1 MSRIVG
7 RIVAVQDHGTIKV
20 LKIAVA
26 ERGGNPDDPAVQL
39 VPMDHSPFRW
49 MVEGRGGLDRVI
61 GQDVVVTDGDDGQIV
76 TFDDEQ

>member
-1 MSRIVG
+1 MRVVG
-7 RIVAVQDHGTIKV
+7 RIIGVVDHGTIKM

-49 MVEGRGGLDRVI
+49 MVEERGGLGGVI
-61 GQDVVVTDGDDGQIV
+61 GHDVEVTDGEDGPV
-76 TFDDEQ
+76 VAFLDE

>member
-1 MSRIVG
+1 MRVMGRIVG
-7 RIVAVQDHGTIKV
+7 VRDEGTIKV

-39 VPMDHSPFRW
+39 VAMDHSPFRW

-61 GQDVVVTDGDDGQIV
+61 GHDVVVTDGDDGQIV

>member
-7 RIVAVQDHGTIKV
+7 RIVGVRDEGTIMV
-20 LKIAVA
+20 LMIAVS

-49 MVEGRGGLDRVI
+49 MLEGRGGLGRII
-61 GQDVVVTDGDDGQIV
+61 GHDVEVTDGEDGPVVAFLDDQ
-76 TFDDEQ
+76 